1 MGNTNRELA
10 EDNALPDE
18 RRLIYA
24 VIYLADQLDEFK
36 QQLHDDIEEI
46 KATMLHKR
54 R

>member
-1 MGNTNRELA
+1 VGNVNKEV
-10 EDNALPDE
+10 ALDHNVPDPI
-18 RRLIYA
+18 RLTHA
-24 VIYLADQLDEFK
+24 VLYLADQLDEFR

>member
-1 MGNTNRELA
+1 MGNIHKEMA
-10 EDNALPDE
+10 EDGAHDDPI
-18 RRLIYA
+18 RLTHA
-24 VIYLADQLDEFK
+24 VLYLADQLDEFR

>member
-1 MGNTNRELA
+1 MA
-10 EDNALPDE
+10 EDGAHDDPI
-18 RRLIYA
+18 RLTHA
-24 VIYLADQLDEFK
+24 VLYLADQLDEFR